1 MKALLH
7 RFEGVGY
14 GILVLYI
21 SIKDLVG
28 DGNAIP
34 VDQKTDFNLAA
45 VRPMVTAVP
54 PACNGAAVTLKIAG
68 GEIVKYQRE
77 VKIEN
82 IVDVP
87 ENILLQGFL
96 VRHEIVQDP
105 VIMM

>member
-14 GILVLYI
+14 GILVLDI
-21 SIKDLVG
+21 PFPDLVG

-45 VRPMVTAVP
+45 VRPMVPAVP
-54 PACNGAAVTLKIAG
+54 PACNGTAVTLKITG

-96 VRHEIVQDP
+96 VMR
-105 VIMM
+105 